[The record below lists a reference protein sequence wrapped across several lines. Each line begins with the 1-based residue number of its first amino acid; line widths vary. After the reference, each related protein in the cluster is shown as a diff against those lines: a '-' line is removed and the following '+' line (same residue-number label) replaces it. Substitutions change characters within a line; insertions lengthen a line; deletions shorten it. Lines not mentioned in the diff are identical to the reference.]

1 MSVCL
6 ICDFPTKKILTLWC
20 WVKARFMFSSVM
32 SFCTGWSNTLF
43 FLYQGRNQ
51 MGCIHKKM
59 HIYIYIIYL
68 LYIIYIYDILICH
81 GNQMVCVCVSL
92 NMCLEDSLNSP
103 LTGILGRNFAE
114 DQQPSTM
121 VVFGR
126 GRIPTAVGVSS
137 CAGQFHLEF
146 VVLLDELLVSPSW
159 ERVLFW
165 CKEYNDIQVNYHR
178 MT

>member
-1 MSVCL
+1 
-6 ICDFPTKKILTLWC
+6 
-20 WVKARFMFSSVM
+20 
-32 SFCTGWSNTLF
+32 
-43 FLYQGRNQ
+43 
-51 MGCIHKKM
+51 
-59 HIYIYIIYL
+59 
-68 LYIIYIYDILICH
+68 
-81 GNQMVCVCVSL
+81 MVCVCVSL

-146 VVLLDELLVSPSW
+146 VVLLDELLVSPS
-159 ERVLFW
+159 
-165 CKEYNDIQVNYHR
+165 
-178 MT
+178 